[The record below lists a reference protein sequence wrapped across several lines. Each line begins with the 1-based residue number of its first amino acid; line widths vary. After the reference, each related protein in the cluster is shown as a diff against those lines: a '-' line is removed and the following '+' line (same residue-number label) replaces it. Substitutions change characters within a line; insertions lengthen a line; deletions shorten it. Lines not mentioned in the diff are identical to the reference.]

1 MGASHVGEPTTR
13 APSPSSRNP
22 YAGRGLPYAT
32 FTSSVL
38 RSGRHGKGGT
48 DVLDILMVV
57 LTVVAFG
64 ALFALIAGLE
74 RV

>member
-1 MGASHVGEPTTR
+1 V
-13 APSPSSRNP
+13 
-22 YAGRGLPYAT
+22 
-32 FTSSVL
+32 
-38 RSGRHGKGGT
+38 RHGKGGFE
-48 DVLDILMVV
+48 VLDVLMVV

>member
-1 MGASHVGEPTTR
+1 
-13 APSPSSRNP
+13 
-22 YAGRGLPYAT
+22 L
-32 FTSSVL
+32 TSTDL
-38 RSGRHGKGGT
+38 RSGRHEKGGT
-48 DVLDILMVV
+48 DVLDVLMVV

>member
-1 MGASHVGEPTTR
+1 
-13 APSPSSRNP
+13 
-22 YAGRGLPYAT
+22 
-32 FTSSVL
+32 
-38 RSGRHGKGGT
+38 
-48 DVLDILMVV
+48 VLDILMVV